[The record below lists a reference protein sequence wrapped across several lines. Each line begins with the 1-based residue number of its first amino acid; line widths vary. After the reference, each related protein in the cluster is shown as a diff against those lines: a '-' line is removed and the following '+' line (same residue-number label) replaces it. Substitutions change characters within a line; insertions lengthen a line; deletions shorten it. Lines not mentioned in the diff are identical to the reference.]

1 MNKVWLNEIIEI
13 SRYLIYFKLLPWRL
27 ELEQVNEAYL
37 RIVVTLKIAGEENKL
52 WGILVVLTQIRRGQ
66 ERMIPP
72 NFS

>member
-52 WGILVVLTQIRRGQ
+52 FGILVVLTQIRRGQ
-66 ERMIPP
+66 ECMIPP